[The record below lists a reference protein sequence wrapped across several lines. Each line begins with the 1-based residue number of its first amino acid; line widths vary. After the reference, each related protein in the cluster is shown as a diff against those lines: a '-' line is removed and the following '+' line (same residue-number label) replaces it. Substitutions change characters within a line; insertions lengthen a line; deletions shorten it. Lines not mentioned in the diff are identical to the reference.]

1 MLRKHTKHLSTSDF
15 FEMGSFLRSQMMHTY
30 LGYKAPVSTR
40 KLAESSTIP
49 VRASL
54 SEQAWQRAVDNRN
67 KHQES
72 LASLLAAVNPAVFT
86 RPNARVWGAI
96 CFLLLTQGLTI
107 NVSRRS
113 LAKLARGVVV
123 DGKVCRAG
131 AYPREI
137 AAVLWMLHD
146 LGVGTYFPG
155 NDLWW
160 GQGGTF
166 VIEKAELVLLLN
178 DLPEQRLGASSIE
191 WGPTP
196 QAQNP
201 VTSRFSTIDTTLA
214 NVYKGREDEGSRE
227 LLGEDEGGVAR
238 AEIEEMRARETRANQ
253 RVVTLSD
260 LLAEHCLYW
269 NNQGTDKARLTRFA
283 HRTASEMGLRW
294 REGWA
299 DWEQVIPRKAYFLTG
314 TKLQLAELAHRL
326 KSKFPPPAPRPCRGM
341 DYVHVLLGQ
350 V

>member
-1 MLRKHTKHLSTSDF
+1 
-15 FEMGSFLRSQMMHTY
+15 MMHTY
-30 LGYKAPVSTR
+30 LGYKAPVMP
-40 KLAESSTIP
+40 L
-49 VRASL
+49 RASM

-67 KHQES
+67 EHQKS
-72 LASLLAAVNPAVFT
+72 LAAILAAVNPAVFT
-86 RPNARVWGAI
+86 RPNARVWGGV

-113 LAKLARGVVV
+113 LAKLAKRVVV
-123 DGKVCRAG
+123 DGKVCTAG

-146 LGVGTYFPG
+146 LGVGTYLPG

-166 VIEKAELVLLLN
+166 IIESVENVLLLN

-196 QAQNP
+196 LAENP

-214 NVYKGREDEGSRE
+214 NIYEGREDEGVGE
-227 LLGEDEGGVAR
+227 LLEEDQGALAGV
-238 AEIEEMRARETRANQ
+238 EIEKMRARETRASQ

-260 LLAEHCLYW
+260 ILAEHCLYW
-269 NNQGTDKARLTRFA
+269 NNQGASKAQLTRFA
-283 HRTASEMGLRW
+283 HKVATEMGLRW

-314 TKLQLAELAHRL
+314 TRLQLAELAHRL
-326 KSKFPPPAPRPCRGM
+326 KSKFPPPVPKPCRGM
-341 DYVHVLLGQ
+341 DYVWEFLGQ
-350 V
+350 STKSRLAFGANR